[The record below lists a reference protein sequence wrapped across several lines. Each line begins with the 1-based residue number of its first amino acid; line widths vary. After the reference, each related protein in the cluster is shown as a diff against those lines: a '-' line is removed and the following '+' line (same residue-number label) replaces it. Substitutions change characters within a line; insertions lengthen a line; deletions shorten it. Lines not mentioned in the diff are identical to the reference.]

1 MVSKLVTSSIVST
14 TSTDLTLES
23 NNDVKLQAGTGK
35 KVKFKVGASGSEMSL
50 PSTDGTSGQFMKT
63 DGSGNLDFATVD
75 TSVDQTSLKN
85 TVSLPGT
92 TYNSL
97 KLIRVWDFHNNLPPS
112 NLQAIYASSA
122 NPGNMNEGMYVP
134 TSMASTTDKI
144 TKFVIK
150 FDNLN
155 WAYNSTTNET
165 SDIRLDMFVKPMA
178 GNNNQGG
185 LIATNTSFESYERY
199 VWLNSNA
206 NWTYTQYNVT
216 NGQNGEYTI
225 SGAYNNY
232 LKRSQVGY
240 RFLTNNGGSMFY
252 SMEGG
257 AKGSRPVQGV
267 TYPFKE
273 ASAKNNL
280 MRSDF
285 SGTLE
290 IFNRKDGWDI
300 TGDFTYQKQSGQYNN
315 GYLSRAYTRHMPY
328 YGSTSTY
335 YPYNT
340 DHARGVDLYMIP
352 YDFSAANNGS
362 NGSNGQ
368 ILTNSFGLSGG
379 RIELWAD
386 ISN

>member
-1 MVSKLVTSSIVST
+1 MTSKIVVNNIESSSATNDIKIKSRNVTYT
-14 TSTDLTLES
+14 MPT
-23 NNDVKLQAGTGK
+23 A
-35 KVKFKVGASGSEMSL
+35 
-50 PSTDGTSGQFMKT
+50 DGTNGQFMKT
-63 DGSGNLDFATVD
+63 DGSGNLGFATVD

-112 NLQAIYASSA
+112 NMQVIYASSSNPSNA
-122 NPGNMNEGMYVP
+122 NTGMYVP

-155 WAYNSTTNET
+155 WAYNATTNET
-165 SDIRLDMFVKPMA
+165 GDVRMDMFVKPMG
-178 GNNNQGG
+178 GNNNQQS

-199 VWLNSNA
+199 VWLDSNA
-206 NWTYTQYNVT
+206 NWSYTQYNT
-216 NGQNGEYTI
+216 SSGQNGQYTI

-232 LKRSQVGY
+232 LTRNQVGY
-240 RFLTNNGGSMFY
+240 RFITNNGGSMFY
-252 SMEGG
+252 SNGNTT
-257 AKGSRPVQGV
+257 KGSRPVQGV

-300 TGDFTYQKQSGQYNN
+300 TGDFTYQKSGQYNN
-315 GYLSRAYTRHMPY
+315 NYLSRAYTRHMPY
-328 YGSTSTY
+328 YGSISTY

-352 YDFSAANNGS
+352 YDFSRANNGS
-362 NGSNGQ
+362 TGSNGQ
-368 ILTNSFGLSGG
+368 ITTNSFGLSGG

>member
-1 MVSKLVTSSIVST
+1 MVSKLVTSSIVSA

-23 NNDVKLQAGTGK
+23 NNNVKLQAGTGK
-35 KVKFKVGASGSEMSL
+35 KVKFKVGASGTEMSL
-50 PSTDGTSGQFMKT
+50 PSADGTTGQFMNT
-63 DGSGNLDFATVD
+63 DGSGNLGFATVD

-85 TVSLPGT
+85 TVSNPGT
-92 TYNSL
+92 TYNGL

-112 NLQAIYASSA
+112 NLQIIYAAEQNNA
-122 NPGNMNEGMYVP
+122 NTGMYVP
-134 TSMASTTDKI
+134 TSMASSTDKI

-150 FDNLN
+150 FDKLT
-155 WAYNSTTNET
+155 WAYNSTTTEST
-165 SDIRLDMFVKPMA
+165 DIRVDMFVKPMNDQSSLITT
-178 GNNNQGG
+178 NN
-185 LIATNTSFESYERY
+185 SFESYERY
-199 VWLNSNA
+199 VWLDSNSSWSYYNSNISG
-206 NWTYTQYNVT
+206 
-216 NGQNGEYTI
+216 GQNGQYPM
-225 SGAYNNY
+225 SGSYNNY
-232 LKRSQVGY
+232 VLRNQVGY

-257 AKGSRPVQGV
+257 SKGNRYVQGV

-280 MRSDF
+280 MRADF
-285 SGTLE
+285 SGELE
-290 IFNRKDGWDI
+290 IFNRKDGWDLS
-300 TGDFTYQKQSGQYNN
+300 GDFTYQRQSGAYNN

-328 YGSTSTY
+328 YSSTSTY

-340 DHARGVDLYMIP
+340 DHARGINLYMIP

-368 ILTNSFGLSGG
+368 LEASSFGLAGG

>member
-14 TSTDLTLES
+14 NSTDLTL
-23 NNDVKLQAGTGK
+23 QASAGK
-35 KVKFKVGASGSEMSL
+35 KVKFKVGESGSEMSL

-112 NLQAIYASSA
+112 NLQVIYASSA
-122 NPGNMNEGMYVP
+122 NPSNANTGMYVP

-165 SDIRLDMFVKPMA
+165 GDVRLDMFVKPMA
-178 GNNNQGG
+178 GNNNQGS

-206 NWTYTQYNVT
+206 NWSYTQSNT
-216 NGQNGEYTI
+216 SSGQNGQYTI

-252 SMEGG
+252 ANGNTV
-257 AKGSRPVQGV
+257 KGSRPVQGV

-273 ASAKNNL
+273 ASAKNNA

-300 TGDFTYQKQSGQYNN
+300 TGDFTYQKDGQYNN
-315 GYLSRAYTRHMPY
+315 NYLSRAYTRHMPY
-328 YGSTSTY
+328 YNSTSTY

-352 YDFSAANNGS
+352 YDFSRANNGS

-368 ILTNSFGLSGG
+368 ITTNSFGLSGG

>member
-50 PSTDGTSGQFMKT
+50 PSADGTSGQFMKT

-112 NLQAIYASSA
+112 NLQVIYAASN
-122 NPGNMNEGMYVP
+122 NPGNANEGMYVP

-165 SDIRLDMFVKPMA
+165 GDVRMDMFVKPMG
-178 GNNNQGG
+178 GNNNQQS
-185 LIATNTSFESYERY
+185 LIAPNNNFESYERY
-199 VWLNSNA
+199 VWLQSNA
-206 NWTYTQYNVT
+206 TWTYHQENQASGQNAQYNM
-216 NGQNGEYTI
+216 
-225 SGAYNNY
+225 SGTYNNY
-232 LKRSQVGY
+232 LLRSQVGY
-240 RFLTNNGGSMFY
+240 RFIKNQSNTMFY
-252 SMEGG
+252 ANG
-257 AKGSRPVQGV
+257 ATTKGSRPVQGV

-273 ASAKNNL
+273 ASAKNNML
-280 MRSDF
+280 RPDF

-290 IFNRKDGWDI
+290 IFNRKDGWDV
-300 TGDFTYQKQSGQYNN
+300 TGDFTYQKNTAQYNN
-315 GYLSRAYTRHMPY
+315 GYLSHAYTRHMPY
-328 YGSTSTY
+328 YNSSSTY

-352 YDFSAANNGS
+352 YDFSRANNGS
-362 NGSNGQ
+362 TGSNGQ
-368 ILTNSFGLSGG
+368 VTTNSFGLSGG

>member
-1 MVSKLVTSSIVST
+1 MVSKLVTSSIVSA

-23 NNDVKLQAGTGK
+23 NNDVKFQAGTGK
-35 KVKFKVGASGSEMSL
+35 KVKFKVGASGAEMSL
-50 PSTDGTSGQFMKT
+50 PSADGTANQFMKT
-63 DGSGNLDFATVD
+63 DGSGNLGFATVD

-97 KLIRVWDFHNNLPPS
+97 KLIRVWDFHNNLPPT
-112 NLQAIYASSA
+112 NLQVISASSA
-122 NPGNMNEGMYVP
+122 TPSNMNEGMYVP

-165 SDIRLDMFVKPMA
+165 GDVRVDMFVKPMA
-178 GNNNQGG
+178 GNNNQAS

-199 VWLNSNA
+199 VWLDSNA
-206 NWTYTQYNVT
+206 SWSYTQYNT
-216 NGQNGEYTI
+216 SSGQNGQYTM

-240 RFLTNNGGSMFY
+240 RFITNNGGSMFY
-252 SMEGG
+252 ANGNTT
-257 AKGSRPVQGV
+257 KGSRPVQGV

-273 ASAKNNL
+273 ASAKNNA

-300 TGDFTYQKQSGQYNN
+300 TGDFTYQKSGQYNN
-315 GYLSRAYTRHMPY
+315 NYLSRAYTRHMPY
-328 YGSTSTY
+328 YNSTSTY

-340 DHARGVDLYMIP
+340 DHARGVNLYMIP
-352 YDFSAANNGS
+352 YDFSRANNGS

-368 ILTNSFGLSGG
+368 VTTNSFGLSGG